1 MNLEKKLKEFEESC
15 LRLASLETEA
25 LKGDIQAEIE
35 EQMKKEL
42 DEYTQKKEWSFGKT
56 TEKLEKDYMKEIFNF
71 QTECKKDILKA
82 KQDIDNDLRKKVIG
96 LLEEYTNS
104 SEYENF
110 LFNCVDSA
118 IKNSKGSSNVSIG
131 ITQKDLQKYES
142 NLKQK
147 YNIDFNEIN
156 NCYIGGCILKS
167 NEIYIDNTLLNSLE
181 EKMKEEKE

>member
-15 LRLASLETEA
+15 LRLASIETEA
-25 LKGDIQAEIE
+25 LKEEIQAEIE
-35 EQMKKEL
+35 DQMKKEL
-42 DEYTQKKEWSFGKT
+42 EEYTQKKEWSFGKT

-82 KQDIDNDLRKKVIG
+82 KKEIDNDLRKKVIE

-104 SEYENF
+104 EEYSNF
-110 LFNCVDSA
+110 LFNCVDNA
-118 IKNSKGSSNVSIG
+118 IKNSKGSSNVSVG
-131 ITQKDLQKYES
+131 ITQKDLNKFEAD
-142 NLKQK
+142 LKKQ
-147 YNIDFNEIN
+147 YDVDFNEIN